1 MNIRTLIR
9 WSGLALVPVFG
20 ACKDSTTTPAAQA
33 NGPRPSLAT
42 ATDTL
47 PGGGGGPGNQ
57 THFIS
62 NGAFGSTN
70 WFSSDPSGGFTFGE
84 LSVNRGGSVTNPQAF
99 LFYFIEQCNAFGCT
113 FSEGSGQIPGG
124 DVAGGGKQVH
134 LRTNTSGNPNFSTF
148 GGSPGVITVDW
159 TDNGFFTQRSSGT
172 SEVTF
177 PGFLQHSSGVST
189 SASANASGSVVGIVI
204 SPGASGN
211 IGTNQNVIIDVSH

>member
-20 ACKDSTTTPAAQA
+20 ACKDSTT
-33 NGPRPSLAT
+33 NGPRPSFAT